1 MENASKALM
10 IAGGILLAILT
21 LTLVVYMMTA
31 LTSMGEAQDA
41 KTLAQQK
48 TTFNKEYEAYNKRR
62 MYGTDVITVINKATE
77 NNLKGENLVEIEV
90 YDENDQ
96 IMPINPITNVEEFK
110 KYIFECTEVIYD
122 ENEGLINLMRFKRI
136 II

>member
-31 LTSMGEAQDA
+31 VTSMGDAQDA

-62 MYGTDVITVINKATE
+62 MYGTDVITVINKAAD
-77 NNLKGENLVEIEV
+77 NNLKGENSVDIEV
-90 YDENDQ
+90 FDENNQ
-96 IMPINPITNVEEFK
+96 IMIIENVEEFK
-110 KYIFECTEVIYD
+110 KYIFECIAVIYD
-122 ENEGLINLMRFKRI
+122 ENEGLINLMRFKKI
-136 II
+136 VI